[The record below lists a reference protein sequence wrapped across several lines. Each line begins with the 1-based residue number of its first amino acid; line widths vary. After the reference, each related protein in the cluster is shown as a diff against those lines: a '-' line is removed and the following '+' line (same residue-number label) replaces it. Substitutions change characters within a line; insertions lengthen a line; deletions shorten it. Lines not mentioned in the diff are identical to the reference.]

1 MILPAQLNQNEGLA
15 GDRRKGRRYSIQM
28 ELRWRLIR
36 RRKLLSSGGGCTIDL
51 SSAGIMFDAGRPLP
65 AGLDVELSIAW
76 PVLLNDKSPMQ
87 LSVSGRIVRSSRNIV
102 AMRMVQHEFR
112 TVAVVHDSRRGLT
125 AVVKPPVIPLAGRVP
140 RIVEEFFVDR

>member
-1 MILPAQLNQNEGLA
+1 
-15 GDRRKGRRYSIQM
+15 M

-36 RRKLLSSGGGCTIDL
+36 RRKLLSSGGGCTLDL

-87 LSVSGRIVRSSRNIV
+87 LSVSGRIVRSHGNFV
-102 AMRMVQHEFR
+102 ALRMVQHEFR
-112 TVAVVHDSRRGLT
+112 TVAVVHDSRRGLA
-125 AVVKPPVIPLAGRVP
+125 AVVKPPVVSLAGRVP
-140 RIVEEFFVDR
+140 RMVEAQLVDF